1 MSRLVLV
8 LGMHRSGTSV
18 AARLLAEL
26 GVHLGP
32 AACLMPAREDNPK
45 GFFEHMGIVQR
56 NDKFLAEMGAAWDH
70 LSLRESENLSA
81 AVLAEYRKDIVKL
94 VENLGNVPVVAFKDP
109 RMSVLW
115 RYCADSLESLF
126 DKINVLLVMRSPLAV
141 AASLYQRDHTP
152 PDVAL
157 MLWRDYNQS
166 ALAAL
171 QRWPGTIT
179 YYEDVLLQPH
189 EETLRI
195 MNELSLTPPDS
206 WDVLMDFLDPAL
218 NHGDNGTSE
227 QFTAR
232 SHLAAPFND
241 LYTRARNENTFSAWD
256 NALSIEITDI
266 ELALRDSCSPLQKSG
281 FGYSRD
287 AMALRKSL
295 HVAETYAHDLERA
308 ISLKDGQLSESQR
321 YVEDLQRHLD
331 VATRSSNEL
340 ACIVESL
347 QGQLTT
353 QQQPD
358 LLGEHFIQCE
368 ATFPQSD
375 ASKKQSASLLAGT
388 DRKINKLLAIISE
401 QEGVCAHL
409 DRQLSDKNN
418 KITQLQEQQKVLI
431 DTAQHDSVQSLVRLR
446 RLESII
452 LHMRIHPHK

>member
-1 MSRLVLV
+1 MSRLILV

-56 NDKFLAEMGAAWDH
+56 NDQFLAEIGAAWDH
-70 LSLRESENLSA
+70 LSLRESESLNA

-94 VENLGNVPVVAFKDP
+94 VENLGNGPVVAFKDP

-179 YYEDVLLQPH
+179 YYEDVLRQPH

-206 WDVLMDFLDPAL
+206 WGILMDFLDPAL
-218 NHGDNGTSE
+218 NHGDNGTSK
-227 QFTAR
+227 QFISH
-232 SHLAAPFND
+232 SHLATSFNK
-241 LYTRARNENTFSAWD
+241 LYTRAQNENTVSAWG

-266 ELALRDSCSPLQKSG
+266 ELALRDSCSLLQKAG
-281 FGYSRD
+281 FIYSRD
-287 AMALRKSL
+287 AMALRKSF
-295 HVAETYAHDLERA
+295 HVVETYAHDLERT
-308 ISLKDGQLSESQR
+308 IRLKDGQLSESQR
-321 YVEDLQRHLD
+321 YVEELQRNLD

-340 ACIVESL
+340 TCIVESL
-347 QGQLTT
+347 QKQLTT
-353 QQQPD
+353 PNQTD
-358 LLGEHFIQCE
+358 MSGEHFNQHE
-368 ATFPQSD
+368 ATSPQSD
-375 ASKKQSASLLAGT
+375 ANKK
-388 DRKINKLLAIISE
+388 N
-401 QEGVCAHL
+401 
-409 DRQLSDKNN
+409 
-418 KITQLQEQQKVLI
+418 
-431 DTAQHDSVQSLVRLR
+431 
-446 RLESII
+446 
-452 LHMRIHPHK
+452 